1 MPADIRVK
9 RLEKL
14 ALQRASEVV
23 LFELSDPRMTMV
35 TLTRVKLA
43 GDLSHGVIFWS
54 TLGEGGQR
62 TKVEHAL
69 RDAAPLV
76 QSEIAKV
83 FRTRRTP
90 HITFRFDESIAG
102 AVRVSGIL
110 DAIHKERVERT
121 GTEGDVPPAP
131 PADGEGE

>member
-1 MPADIRVK
+1 MADDIRLK

-14 ALQRASEVV
+14 ALHRASEIV
-23 LFELSDPRMTMV
+23 LHELSDPRLTFV
-35 TLTRVKLA
+35 TLTRVELA
-43 GDLSHGVIFWS
+43 KDLSHGVIFWS

-69 RDAAPLV
+69 RDAAPFV

-90 HITFRFDESIAG
+90 HVVFRFDPSIEG

-110 DAIHKERVERT
+110 DALKKERVART
-121 GTEGDVPPAP
+121 GNE
-131 PADGEGE
+131 EE

>member
-1 MPADIRVK
+1 MTADIRLK

-14 ALQRASEVV
+14 ALHRASEVV
-23 LFELSDPRMTMV
+23 LHELSDPRMTFI
-35 TLTRVKLA
+35 TLTRVALA
-43 GDLSHGVIFWS
+43 KDLSHAVIYWS

-76 QSEIAKV
+76 QTQIAKV
-83 FRTRRTP
+83 FATRRTP
-90 HITFRFDESIAG
+90 HVTFKFDPSIAG

-110 DAIHKERVERT
+110 DAIKKERLTRT
-121 GTEGDVPPAP
+121 G
-131 PADGEGE
+131 GEEE